1 MELLS
6 CYIIHI
12 FHRSIQRILKII
24 WPNVLHF
31 LLFESY
37 HREILLNSKK
47 IQKNYL
53 RMKKRFPSFI
63 LWIKDHLKIYK
74 IHLTFSSIL
83 KWRISHLQI
92 LFSKNNPSKIIE
104 IRKLSSNLSLKVII
118 SRSPMITATRST
130 KFKKE
135 KKSSPSKLLRTLLIS
150 ETIFQIFPIL
160 IFKYHEQSH
169 QWSTKFEKREIIA
182 LLTHRSPPKD
192 LQKSS
197 G

>member
-12 FHRSIQRILKII
+12 FHRSIQGILKII

-31 LLFESY
+31 LAFESY
-37 HREILLNSKK
+37 HWEILLNSKK

-83 KWRISHLQI
+83 KWRISYLQV

-104 IRKLSSNLSLKVII
+104 IRKLSSKLSLKVII

-135 KKSSPSKLLRTLLIS
+135 KKSWPSKLLRTC
-150 ETIFQIFPIL
+150 
-160 IFKYHEQSH
+160 H
-169 QWSTKFEKREIIA
+169 
-182 LLTHRSPPKD
+182 
-192 LQKSS
+192 
-197 G
+197 

>member
-24 WPNVLHF
+24 WPNVLYF

-83 KWRISHLQI
+83 KWRISHLQV

-104 IRKLSSNLSLKVII
+104 IRKLSSNLPLKVII

-135 KKSSPSKLLRTLLIS
+135 KKSWPSKLLRTC
-150 ETIFQIFPIL
+150 
-160 IFKYHEQSH
+160 H
-169 QWSTKFEKREIIA
+169 
-182 LLTHRSPPKD
+182 
-192 LQKSS
+192 
-197 G
+197 

>member
-31 LLFESY
+31 LPFESY

-83 KWRISHLQI
+83 KWRISHLQV

-104 IRKLSSNLSLKVII
+104 IRKLSSNLPLKVII

-135 KKSSPSKLLRTLLIS
+135 KKSWPSKLLRTC
-150 ETIFQIFPIL
+150 
-160 IFKYHEQSH
+160 H
-169 QWSTKFEKREIIA
+169 
-182 LLTHRSPPKD
+182 
-192 LQKSS
+192 
-197 G
+197 